1 MGCEGRGS
9 YNQLRELGNTLKRQE
24 LFELNFKDMK
34 NLYMWEWSM
43 NLSSRRTVFVV
54 EMEEHPWPQRRRI

>member
-9 YNQLRELGNTLKRQE
+9 YNQLRELGNTLKGQE
-24 LFELNFKDMK
+24 LFELTFKDMK

-43 NLSSRRTVFVV
+43 SLSSRMTVFVM
-54 EMEEHPWPQRRRI
+54 EMEEHPWPQRRRV